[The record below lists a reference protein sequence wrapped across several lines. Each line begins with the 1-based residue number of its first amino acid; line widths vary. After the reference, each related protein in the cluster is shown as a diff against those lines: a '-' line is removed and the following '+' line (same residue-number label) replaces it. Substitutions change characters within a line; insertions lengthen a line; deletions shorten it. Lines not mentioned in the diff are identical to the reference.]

1 MPKKKEEASWFKNFL
16 LDFQR
21 KKRIVVLDQI
31 SFEEKRVY
39 TVSKLSLLIY
49 CSFIFIA
56 LLFLFYFIVSIT
68 SLKTYIPGYPNPIEQ
83 QSAIDQQILIDMKL
97 DEILAQKGTE
107 DQYLNNLKE
116 LLNGSIPTTAIDSFK
131 KEFQKS
137 EVVANDYVSESEKS
151 LREKVQKREKYEVD
165 VFQGGA
171 LSNEVLPE
179 VLLYPP
185 IKGEITNKMNAS
197 IGHYGV
203 DVIAPKN
210 EAVMSILK
218 GTVIYKSWSP
228 DDGHVIHVQHKKN
241 LLSVYKHNSEI
252 LKNTGETVEA
262 GEPIAIVG
270 NSGNLSNGLHLHFEL
285 WHNGFPID
293 PEKFI
298 NFK

>member
-1 MPKKKEEASWFKNFL
+1 MAKKKEEASWFKNFL

-116 LLNGSIPTTAIDSFK
+116 LLSGSIPTTAIDSFK

>member
-1 MPKKKEEASWFKNFL
+1 MAKKKEEASWFKNFL

-56 LLFLFYFIVSIT
+56 LLFLFYFIVSVT

>member
-1 MPKKKEEASWFKNFL
+1 MAKKKDEASRFKKFL

-56 LLFLFYFIVSIT
+56 LLFLFYFIVSVT

-83 QSAIDQQILIDMKL
+83 QSTIDQQILIDLKL
-97 DEILAQKGTE
+97 EELLTQKGTE
-107 DQYLNNLKE
+107 NQYLNNLKE

-270 NSGNLSNGLHLHFEL
+270 NSGSLSKGLHLHFEL

>member
-1 MPKKKEEASWFKNFL
+1 MPRQKKETSRFKNFL
-16 LDFQR
+16 IGFQR
-21 KKRIVVLDQI
+21 KKRIVVLDQV

-39 TVSKLSLLIY
+39 TLSKLSLLIY

-56 LLFLFYFIVSIT
+56 LFFLFFFIISVSN
-68 SLKTYIPGYPNPIEQ
+68 LKTYIPGYPNPIEE
-83 QSAIDQQILIDMKL
+83 QSAIDKQISIDMKL
-97 DEILAQKGTE
+97 DEILNTKGNE
-107 DQYLNNLKE
+107 DQYLTNLKQ
-116 LLNGSIPTTAIDSFK
+116 LLTGSVPTTAIDSFK
-131 KEFQKS
+131 KEFQ
-137 EVVANDYVSESEKS
+137 EAETVTNDFVSETEKS
-151 LREKVQKREKYEVD
+151 MREKVQKREKYEID

-203 DVIAPKN
+203 DIIAPKN

-218 GTVIYKSWSP
+218 GTVVYKSWSP
-228 DDGHVIHVQHKKN
+228 DDGHVIHIQHKKN
-241 LLSVYKHNSEI
+241 LLAVYKHNSEI

-270 NSGNLSNGLHLHFEL
+270 NSGSLSKGIHLHFEL

>member
-1 MPKKKEEASWFKNFL
+1 
-16 LDFQR
+16 
-21 KKRIVVLDQI
+21 
-31 SFEEKRVY
+31 
-39 TVSKLSLLIY
+39 
-49 CSFIFIA
+49 
-56 LLFLFYFIVSIT
+56 
-68 SLKTYIPGYPNPIEQ
+68 
-83 QSAIDQQILIDMKL
+83 MKL

>member
-1 MPKKKEEASWFKNFL
+1 MAKKKEEASRFKNFL

-56 LLFLFYFIVSIT
+56 LLFLFYFIVSVT

-83 QSAIDQQILIDMKL
+83 QSAIDQQILIDLKL
-97 DEILAQKGTE
+97 EELLTQKGVE
-107 DQYLNNLKE
+107 NQYLNNLKE

-270 NSGNLSNGLHLHFEL
+270 NSGSLSKGLHLHFEL

>member
-1 MPKKKEEASWFKNFL
+1 MAKKKEEASWFKNFL

>member
-1 MPKKKEEASWFKNFL
+1 MPKKKEQASWFKNFL

-56 LLFLFYFIVSIT
+56 LLFLFYFIVSVT
-68 SLKTYIPGYPNPIEQ
+68 NLKTYIPGYPNPIEQ

-97 DEILAQKGTE
+97 EEVLTQKGTE

-131 KEFQKS
+131 KDFQKS

-185 IKGEITNKMNAS
+185 IKGEVTNKMNAS

-270 NSGNLSNGLHLHFEL
+270 NSGSLSKGLHLHFEL

>member
-1 MPKKKEEASWFKNFL
+1 MAKKKEEASRFKNFL

-56 LLFLFYFIVSIT
+56 LLFLFYFIVSVT

-83 QSAIDQQILIDMKL
+83 QSTIDQQILIDLKL
-97 DEILAQKGTE
+97 EELLTQKGVE
-107 DQYLNNLKE
+107 NQYLNNLKE

-270 NSGNLSNGLHLHFEL
+270 NSGSLSKGLHLHFEL

>member
-1 MPKKKEEASWFKNFL
+1 MPKKKEEPARFKRFL
-16 LDFQR
+16 IDFQR
-21 KKRIVVLDQI
+21 KKRIVVLDQV

-39 TVSKLSLLIY
+39 TISKLSLLIY
-49 CSFIFIA
+49 CSFIIIA
-56 LLFLFYFIVSIT
+56 LLFLFFILISIT
-68 SLKTYIPGYPNPIEQ
+68 NLKTYIPGYPNPVEQ
-83 QSAIDQQILIDMKL
+83 QSAIDKQVTIDMKL
-97 DEILAQKGTE
+97 EEILNLKGVE
-107 DQYLNNLKE
+107 EQYLTNLKQ
-116 LLNGSIPTTAIDSFK
+116 LLNGSVPRTAIDSFK
-131 KEFQKS
+131 KEFQK
-137 EVVANDYVSESEKS
+137 VDAVTNDHVSETEKS
-151 LREKVQKREKYEVD
+151 LREKVRKREKYEID
-165 VFQGGA
+165 VFQGGS
-171 LSNEVLPE
+171 LSSEVLPE

-185 IKGEITNKMNAS
+185 IKGEITNKMDAS

-210 EAVMSILK
+210 EAVMAILK

-228 DDGHVIHVQHKKN
+228 DDGHVIHVQHKNN

-252 LKNTGETVEA
+252 LKTTGETVEA

-270 NSGNLSNGLHLHFEL
+270 NSGNLSKGLHLHFEL

>member
-1 MPKKKEEASWFKNFL
+1 MAKKKEEASWFKNFL

-56 LLFLFYFIVSIT
+56 LLFLFYFIVSVT

-270 NSGNLSNGLHLHFEL
+270 NSGSLSNGLHLHFEL

>member
-1 MPKKKEEASWFKNFL
+1 MAKKKEEASRFKNFL

-56 LLFLFYFIVSIT
+56 LLFLFYFIVSVT

-83 QSAIDQQILIDMKL
+83 QSAIDQQILIDLKL
-97 DEILAQKGTE
+97 EELLTQKGTE
-107 DQYLNNLKE
+107 NQYLNNLKE

-270 NSGNLSNGLHLHFEL
+270 NSGSLSKGLHLHFEL